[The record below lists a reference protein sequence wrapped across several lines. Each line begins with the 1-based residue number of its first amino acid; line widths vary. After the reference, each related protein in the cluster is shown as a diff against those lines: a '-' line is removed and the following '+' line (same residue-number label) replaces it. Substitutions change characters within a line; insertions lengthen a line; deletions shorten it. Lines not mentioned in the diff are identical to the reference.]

1 MYIIYI
7 NAVSINM
14 EYMTQEC
21 YDQLVAELK
30 ELMEVELPRVKN
42 ELVEAREKGDLSE
55 NFEYHAAKREQG
67 KLFSRIR
74 FKQRVLQYARV
85 MDTSGLDAD
94 VVGLFRKVELTNLAN
109 NARMA
114 YTIVN
119 THEANLKEGKISI
132 QTPIAQALLGKRAGD
147 VVEARIPSGVLKLR
161 IESISLC

>member
-1 MYIIYI
+1 
-7 NAVSINM
+7 M

-109 NARMA
+109 NVRMA

-161 IESISLC
+161 IESISIS

>member
-1 MYIIYI
+1 
-7 NAVSINM
+7 M

-147 VVEARIPSGVLKLR
+147 VAEARIPSGVLKLR
-161 IESISLC
+161 IESISIS